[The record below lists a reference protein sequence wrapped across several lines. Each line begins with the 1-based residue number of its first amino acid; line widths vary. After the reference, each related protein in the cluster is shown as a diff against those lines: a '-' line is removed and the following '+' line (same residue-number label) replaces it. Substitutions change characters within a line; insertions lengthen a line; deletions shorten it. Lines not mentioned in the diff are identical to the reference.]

1 MEFKEKAE
9 IIPLIIKCRDGYD
22 SAFEELVAL
31 YRPMINGVIHH
42 FSLNA
47 DEAFSE
53 ACIGFYR
60 AVMSYDLEQSKV
72 TFGLYAKI
80 CTERCV
86 IDMLRREGRDVSSYI
101 DDGIDVDSIA
111 VSGGIQS
118 MLENRE
124 QMAYFLSLNKEGVEQ
139 IQRNLIKRKD
149 LPRRSVQCIS
159 SAHRIELCV
168 IGKQIDL
175 CCLLVKIFV
184 AKNG

>member
-1 MEFKEKAE
+1 MEFKEKTE
-9 IIPLIIKCRDGYD
+9 IVPLIMECRAGND

-31 YRPMINGVIHH
+31 YRPMITGVIYR
-42 FSLNA
+42 FSLSEY
-47 DEAFSE
+47 EAFSE

-72 TFGLYAKI
+72 TFGLYARI

-86 IDMLRREGRDVSSYI
+86 IDMLRREGQDVSRYI

-124 QMAYFLSLNKEGVEQ
+124 QMAYFLSVAREELSDFEFEVYRLWMVGYKTADMAELLSSNAK
-139 IQRNLIKRKD
+139 
-149 LPRRSVQCIS
+149 SV
-159 SAHRIELCV
+159 
-168 IGKQIDL
+168 DN
-175 CCLLVKIFV
+175 
-184 AKNG
+184 AKNRMLTKLRRRLKDNG

>member
-1 MEFKEKAE
+1 
-9 IIPLIIKCRDGYD
+9 
-22 SAFEELVAL
+22 
-31 YRPMINGVIHH
+31 MINGVIHH

-124 QMAYFLSLNKEGVEQ
+124 QMAYFLSIAREELSDFEFEVYRLWMVGYKTADIVEMLSS
-139 IQRNLIKRKD
+139 NAK
-149 LPRRSVQCIS
+149 SV
-159 SAHRIELCV
+159 
-168 IGKQIDL
+168 DN
-175 CCLLVKIFV
+175 
-184 AKNG
+184 AKNRMLTKLRKRLKSND